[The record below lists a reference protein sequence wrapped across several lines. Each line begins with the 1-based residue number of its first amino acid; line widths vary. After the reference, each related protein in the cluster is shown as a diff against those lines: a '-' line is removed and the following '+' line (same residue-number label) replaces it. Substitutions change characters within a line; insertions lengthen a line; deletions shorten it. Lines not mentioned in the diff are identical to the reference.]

1 MFVISYSNGT
11 SIQKVCRRT
20 NHVAD
25 AIVAISQLNYTIIDV
40 EELS

>member
-20 NHVAD
+20 SRVAD
-25 AIVAISQLNYTIIDV
+25 TILAISQLNYNVV
-40 EELS
+40 EVKEVK